1 MCRRNISISFS
12 FSSCSLLFIVDSLL
26 QGDAYKTVN
35 VFPRENGLTRIL
47 VHFTEDSD
55 NGNTEQ
61 RTRHNI
67 QMEDIQREAKRAL
80 MPYRIE
86 FLGTLYWSTYVV
98 GQRQATTMDGMNER
112 VFLLGDAAHCQSPTL
127 GQGINTGFGDAFN
140 LVRKKAATPNYY

>member
-1 MCRRNISISFS
+1 
-12 FSSCSLLFIVDSLL
+12 
-26 QGDAYKTVN
+26 VN

-140 LVRKKAATPNYY
+140 LVRKEAATPTY